1 MLLGKRLSTVM
12 ETKMDILIAGGGLAG
27 LTAAIH
33 LLKSGFPVTVIEK
46 NTYPQ
51 HKVCGEYISNEVLP
65 YLEWLGLDIPA
76 AGPCRIQ
83 NFQISTVEGNCLN
96 AVLPLGGF
104 GMSRYLLDA
113 LLYEHA
119 IGLGGQFIHETITDI
134 SFNTDE
140 FQVSLGNKQVISARI
155 VIGAYGKRDALDQK
169 LSRDFIQKKSP
180 WLAVKAHYEGPFP
193 DDLVALHNF
202 DGGYCGVSKVE
213 ENRINICYLVD
224 YASFKR
230 YKSIPEHRM
239 QVLYKN
245 EHLRKIFDNSR
256 MLFDQSLVIS
266 QISFDPKNA
275 VSQHVLMIGDTAGL
289 IHPLCGN
296 GMAMAIHSAK
306 LCAESVISYLEGKTS
321 TRKKMETQYETLW
334 KRHFNKR
341 LRTGK
346 IISRILRKKQLSAR
360 LLRILI
366 KFPALLQ
373 ALIRQTHGKPIMAK

>member
-1 MLLGKRLSTVM
+1 
-12 ETKMDILIAGGGLAG
+12 MDILIAGGGLAG

-46 NTYPQ
+46 NIYPQ

-65 YLEWLGLDIPA
+65 YLEWLGLDINTTAPS
-76 AGPCRIQ
+76 RIQ
-83 NFQISTVEGNCLN
+83 NFQISTVEGDCLN

-104 GMSRYLLDA
+104 GLSRYVLDA
-113 LLYEHA
+113 LLYEYA
-119 IGLGGQFIHETITDI
+119 VGLGGQFIHETVTGI
-134 SFNTDE
+134 SFNADE
-140 FQVSLGNKQVISARI
+140 FQVSLGNKQIISARI

-213 ENRINICYLVD
+213 DNRINICYLVD

-230 YKSIPEHRM
+230 YKSIPEHRI

-245 EHLRKIFDNSR
+245 EHLRKIFENSR

-266 QISFDPKNA
+266 QISFDAKKA

-321 TRKKMETQYETLW
+321 TRKKMEIQYETLW

-341 LRTGK
+341 LTIGK
-346 IISRILRKKQLSAR
+346 IISRILRKKQRSAR

-373 ALIRQTHGKPIMAK
+373 ALIRQTHGKSIMTK

>member
-1 MLLGKRLSTVM
+1 M

-33 LLKSGFPVTVIEK
+33 LLKSGFPVTLIEK

-51 HKVCGEYISNEVLP
+51 HKVCGEYISNEVVP
-65 YLEWLGLDIPA
+65 YLEWLGLDISSLSPA
-76 AGPCRIQ
+76 RINRFQLSTIAGKQ
-83 NFQISTVEGNCLN
+83 LE

-104 GMSRYLLDA
+104 GISRYVLDA
-113 LLYEHA
+113 FLYEHA
-119 IGLGGQFIHETITDI
+119 LERGCQFICETVTDI
-134 SFNTDE
+134 SFAQEE
-140 FQVSLGNKQVISARI
+140 FQVKLGNKQVLRAKI

-169 LSRDFIQKKSP
+169 LSRSFIQRKSP
-180 WLAVKAHYEGPFP
+180 WLAIKAHYEGAFP

-213 ENRINICYLVD
+213 NNRINICYLVD

-245 EHLRKIFDNSR
+245 EHLRKLFENSR
-256 MLFDQSLVIS
+256 ILFEDPLVIS
-266 QISFDPKNA
+266 QISFERKTA
-275 VSQHVLMIGDTAGL
+275 VWNNILMIGDTAGL

-306 LCAESVISYLEGKTS
+306 ICAESVIDYLEGRTIS
-321 TRKKMETQYETLW
+321 RHKMESNYQNLW
-334 KRHFNKR
+334 ELHFNKR
-341 LRTGK
+341 LRAGK
-346 IISRILRKKQLSAR
+346 IISGILRKRQLSDK
-360 LLRILI
+360 LLRILMKLPSLLRLLI
-366 KFPALLQ
+366 K
-373 ALIRQTHGKPIMAK
+373 QTHGKPIMPT

>member
-1 MLLGKRLSTVM
+1 
-12 ETKMDILIAGGGLAG
+12 
-27 LTAAIH
+27 
-33 LLKSGFPVTVIEK
+33 
-46 NTYPQ
+46 
-51 HKVCGEYISNEVLP
+51 
-65 YLEWLGLDIPA
+65 
-76 AGPCRIQ
+76 
-83 NFQISTVEGNCLN
+83 
-96 AVLPLGGF
+96 
-104 GMSRYLLDA
+104 
-113 LLYEHA
+113 
-119 IGLGGQFIHETITDI
+119 
-134 SFNTDE
+134 
-140 FQVSLGNKQVISARI
+140 

-213 ENRINICYLVD
+213 DNRINICYLVD

>member
-1 MLLGKRLSTVM
+1 M
-12 ETKMDILIAGGGLAG
+12 ETKLDILIAGGGLAG

-33 LLKSGFPVTVIEK
+33 LLKSGFPVTIIEK

-65 YLEWLGLDIPA
+65 YLEWLGLAIHSA
-76 AGPCRIQ
+76 APSRIQ
-83 NFQISTVEGNCLN
+83 NFQISTVEGKCLN
-96 AVLPLGGF
+96 AALPLGGF
-104 GMSRYLLDA
+104 GISRYVLDA
-113 LLYEHA
+113 LLYKHALA
-119 IGLGGQFIHETITDI
+119 IGCRFIHETVTDI
-134 SFNTDE
+134 TFREDE
-140 FQVSLGNKQVISARI
+140 FQVSLGNKQVMPARI

-180 WLAVKAHYEGPFP
+180 WLAIKAHYEGPFP

-202 DGGYCGVSKVE
+202 EGGYCGVSKVE
-213 ENRINICYLVD
+213 DNRINICYLVD

-245 EHLRKIFDNSR
+245 EHLRKIFENSR
-256 MLFDQSLVIS
+256 MLFDQPLVIS
-266 QISFDPKNA
+266 QISFDPKKA

-306 LCAESVISYLEGKTS
+306 LCAESVISYLEGKTNS
-321 TRKKMETQYETLW
+321 RKKMEVQYERSW
-334 KRHFNKR
+334 KRNFNKR
-341 LRTGK
+341 LSTGK
-346 IISRILRKKQLSAR
+346 IISRILRKRQLSAR

-373 ALIRQTHGKPIMAK
+373 ALIKQTHGKPIMAK

>member
-1 MLLGKRLSTVM
+1 M
-12 ETKMDILIAGGGLAG
+12 ETKKDILIIGGGLAG

-33 LLKSGFPVTVIEK
+33 LLKSGFPVTLIEK

-65 YLEWLGLDIPA
+65 YLEWLGLTIDA
-76 AGPCRIQ
+76 AAPSRIQ
-83 NFQISTVEGNCLN
+83 NFQISTVEGKYLN

-104 GMSRYLLDA
+104 GISRYTLDA
-113 LLYEHA
+113 LLYKHA
-119 IGLGGQFIHETITDI
+119 LATGCQFIQETVTDI
-134 SFNTDE
+134 TFSEDE
-140 FQVSLGNKQVISARI
+140 FQVSLGNKQVISAGI
-155 VIGAYGKRDALDQK
+155 VIGAYGKRDSLDQK

-180 WLAVKAHYEGPFP
+180 WLAIKAHYEGPFP

-202 DGGYCGVSKVE
+202 EGGYCGISKVE
-213 ENRINICYLVD
+213 DNRINICYLVD

-245 EHLRKIFDNSR
+245 EHLRKIFENSR
-256 MLFDQSLVIS
+256 MLFDQPLVIS
-266 QISFDPKNA
+266 QISFDPKPA
-275 VSQHVLMIGDTAGL
+275 LSQHVLMIGDTAGL

-306 LCAESVISYLEGKTS
+306 ICAESVISYLEGKTA
-321 TRKKMETQYETLW
+321 TRHKMEAQYERLW
-334 KRHFNKR
+334 KLHFNKR
-341 LRTGK
+341 LTAGK
-346 IISRILRKKQLSAR
+346 IISRILRKKQRSAR

-373 ALIRQTHGKPIMAK
+373 VLIKQTHGKPIMAK

>member
-1 MLLGKRLSTVM
+1 M

-33 LLKSGFPVTVIEK
+33 LLKSGFPVTIIEK

-65 YLEWLGLDIPA
+65 YLEWLGLAIDSA
-76 AGPCRIQ
+76 AASRIQ
-83 NFQISTVEGNCLN
+83 NFQISTIEGKCLN
-96 AVLPLGGF
+96 AKLPLGGF
-104 GMSRYLLDA
+104 GISRYVLDA

-119 IGLGGQFIHETITDI
+119 LAHGCQFIHETVTDI
-134 SFNTDE
+134 TFNADE
-140 FQVSLGNKQVISARI
+140 FQVSLGNKQIISARL

-169 LSRDFIQKKSP
+169 LSRAFIQKKSP
-180 WLAVKAHYEGPFP
+180 WLAVKAHYQGPFP

-202 DGGYCGVSKVE
+202 EGGYCGVSKVE
-213 ENRINICYLVD
+213 DNRINICYLVD

-245 EHLRKIFDNSR
+245 EHLRTIFENSR
-256 MLFDQSLVIS
+256 MLFDQPLVIS

-306 LCAESVISYLEGKTS
+306 LCAESVISYLEGKTGS
-321 TRKKMETQYETLW
+321 RKKMEAQYERSW
-334 KRHFNKR
+334 KRNFNKR
-341 LRTGK
+341 LSIGK
-346 IISRILRKKQLSAR
+346 IISRILSRKQLSTR

-373 ALIRQTHGKPIMAK
+373 ALIKQTHGKPIMAK